1 MCDGIISFKNLA
13 HVLMVQHVLLVVLL
27 VMKVESKYVFGVIYI
42 VLIEVKQM
50 LLSYVNNLVTE
61 QHNYEGMPN
70 LVPIL

>member
-1 MCDGIISFKNLA
+1 M
-13 HVLMVQHVLLVVLL
+13 LMVQHVLLMVLL
-27 VMKVESKYVFGVIYI
+27 VMKVESKYVLMVFGVIYI

-50 LLSYVNNLVTE
+50 LLSYVNNLVTD